1 MIIVNNTQT
10 QQPTPNNK
18 DEKKTTSKENSTA
31 TSLNDGKTILKNQ
44 NQNLVIEQT
53 KLDLELNK
61 FTSKLLNALKSN
73 LDDGS
78 FKENALSQI
87 KSSQVA
93 PNLAKDLA
101 QILKSIK
108 SDPSLSQLGA
118 KLENFIKP
126 VEHIKT
132 TNIAQT
138 IKDTGVLLEAKLAQ
152 SLKPEILP
160 ISIQNLLSQM
170 KNIANKDLSLAFMTL
185 ANGSDLD
192 PASSLSQLLDILQS
206 NKIKNNE
213 TLKNSNF
220 KPLLKANTKLELAA
234 KFLDKIAHQIQT
246 NPKSPIS
253 IEQNISRTAD
263 QIQNIIKNIESSLSQ
278 INFNNPNLKS
288 IKPLNNQLNQIISDI
303 KEIISNIKSQITTPA
318 KAIPSN
324 NQALEIIK
332 NLDPQISAK
341 FAQNLQNN
349 QSKID
354 LLTTQLNSNIQ
365 DLATDISTTQNQ
377 INSINPTPNS
387 LNLSNLIQYISTDAN
402 NLNLQEKLSMAA
414 RKLSNIINFFDKNSL
429 EAKNHLIEL
438 KNLIKSANLA
448 KSEISNITPN
458 DPNISAQSLQNDLKA
473 TLLALKDATANQPS
487 QAALNQNINRLLT
500 QIEMHQLISYAQNS
514 LQTYLPYSWD
524 ALESS
529 NIVFK
534 QGKKKRFYAKIDL
547 NFTHFGNVDIVL
559 ALSDNKYIDINIATG
574 TDEFK
579 NLILNSSKELK
590 TAITSLGLIISSFS
604 LAYKPKKTP
613 YNQIDSAFDF
623 GFNKKA

>member
-18 DEKKTTSKENSTA
+18 DEKKTTSKENSTT

-44 NQNLVIEQT
+44 NQNLAIEQT

-160 ISIQNLLSQM
+160 TSIQNLLSQM

-206 NKIKNNE
+206 NKFKNNE

-220 KPLLKANTKLELAA
+220 KPLLKANAKLELAA

-288 IKPLNNQLNQIISDI
+288 VKPLNNQLNQIISDI
-303 KEIISNIKSQITTPA
+303 KEIISNIKSQIITPA

-332 NLDPQISAK
+332 KCSV
-341 FAQNLQNN
+341 
-349 QSKID
+349 
-354 LLTTQLNSNIQ
+354 
-365 DLATDISTTQNQ
+365 
-377 INSINPTPNS
+377 
-387 LNLSNLIQYISTDAN
+387 
-402 NLNLQEKLSMAA
+402 
-414 RKLSNIINFFDKNSL
+414 
-429 EAKNHLIEL
+429 
-438 KNLIKSANLA
+438 
-448 KSEISNITPN
+448 
-458 DPNISAQSLQNDLKA
+458 
-473 TLLALKDATANQPS
+473 
-487 QAALNQNINRLLT
+487 
-500 QIEMHQLISYAQNS
+500 
-514 LQTYLPYSWD
+514 
-524 ALESS
+524 
-529 NIVFK
+529 VF
-534 QGKKKRFYAKIDL
+534 
-547 NFTHFGNVDIVL
+547 
-559 ALSDNKYIDINIATG
+559 
-574 TDEFK
+574 
-579 NLILNSSKELK
+579 
-590 TAITSLGLIISSFS
+590 
-604 LAYKPKKTP
+604 
-613 YNQIDSAFDF
+613 
-623 GFNKKA
+623 

>member
-18 DEKKTTSKENSTA
+18 DEKKTTSKENSTT

-44 NQNLVIEQT
+44 NQNLAIEQT

-160 ISIQNLLSQM
+160 TSIQNLLSQM

-206 NKIKNNE
+206 NKFKNNE

-220 KPLLKANTKLELAA
+220 KPLLKANAKLELAA

-288 IKPLNNQLNQIISDI
+288 VKPLNNQLNQIISDI

-341 FAQNLQNN
+341 FVQNLQNN
-349 QSKID
+349 QS
-354 LLTTQLNSNIQ
+354 
-365 DLATDISTTQNQ
+365 
-377 INSINPTPNS
+377 
-387 LNLSNLIQYISTDAN
+387 
-402 NLNLQEKLSMAA
+402 
-414 RKLSNIINFFDKNSL
+414 
-429 EAKNHLIEL
+429 
-438 KNLIKSANLA
+438 
-448 KSEISNITPN
+448 
-458 DPNISAQSLQNDLKA
+458 
-473 TLLALKDATANQPS
+473 
-487 QAALNQNINRLLT
+487 
-500 QIEMHQLISYAQNS
+500 
-514 LQTYLPYSWD
+514 
-524 ALESS
+524 
-529 NIVFK
+529 
-534 QGKKKRFYAKIDL
+534 
-547 NFTHFGNVDIVL
+547 
-559 ALSDNKYIDINIATG
+559 
-574 TDEFK
+574 
-579 NLILNSSKELK
+579 
-590 TAITSLGLIISSFS
+590 
-604 LAYKPKKTP
+604 
-613 YNQIDSAFDF
+613 
-623 GFNKKA
+623 